1 MAESVGAGQV
11 RRQGD
16 RRDASLPA
24 AVQRVVHRGM
34 VIAEDDDPL
43 TLLAAARNAPG
54 QRRWLRLRDKGAVQG
69 QTAIAEAIRHGGKI
83 LRQLRKEERVI
94 AAEKDLNLPG
104 KAVLLRQLGAKVM
117 VYGEC
122 GQLPGETPLDEPI
135 SLSPPL
141 SRVSLAAYCHKLN
154 TFADLLLRDYD
165 LQLAYHHH
173 LMMLVEHDD
182 ELERFL
188 SHTHDNVGLAFDTGH
203 AFVAGV
209 EIPRVLHK
217 YGHRIRHLHL
227 KDVRPQVLGRLYREN
242 LSFNEAVRAGLFT
255 IPGDGCIDYAPI
267 LDFVRDSD
275 YRGWLIIEA
284 EQDPAMAPPLATAS
298 RAYAWLAHHL
308 SSPSS
313 SEEYAS

>member
-1 MAESVGAGQV
+1 
-11 RRQGD
+11 
-16 RRDASLPA
+16 
-24 AVQRVVHRGM
+24 
-34 VIAEDDDPL
+34 
-43 TLLAAARNAPG
+43 
-54 QRRWLRLRDKGAVQG
+54 
-69 QTAIAEAIRHGGKI
+69 
-83 LRQLRKEERVI
+83 
-94 AAEKDLNLPG
+94 
-104 KAVLLRQLGAKVM
+104 
-117 VYGEC
+117 
-122 GQLPGETPLDEPI
+122 
-135 SLSPPL
+135 
-141 SRVSLAAYCHKLN
+141 
-154 TFADLLLRDYD
+154 
-165 LQLAYHHH
+165 
-173 LMMLVEHDD
+173 MMLVEHDD

-313 SEEYAS
+313 SEGMHHERAVKYRPYRLRFYGAGTR

>member
-1 MAESVGAGQV
+1 
-11 RRQGD
+11 
-16 RRDASLPA
+16 
-24 AVQRVVHRGM
+24 
-34 VIAEDDDPL
+34 
-43 TLLAAARNAPG
+43 
-54 QRRWLRLRDKGAVQG
+54 
-69 QTAIAEAIRHGGKI
+69 
-83 LRQLRKEERVI
+83 
-94 AAEKDLNLPG
+94 
-104 KAVLLRQLGAKVM
+104 M

-173 LMMLVEHDD
+173 LMMLVEHDE

>member
-1 MAESVGAGQV
+1 MRATAVKP
-11 RRQGD
+11 RLM
-16 RRDASLPA
+16 SLF
-24 AVQRVVHRGM
+24 R
-34 VIAEDDDPL
+34 
-43 TLLAAARNAPG
+43 
-54 QRRWLRLRDKGAVQG
+54 
-69 QTAIAEAIRHGGKI
+69 
-83 LRQLRKEERVI
+83 
-94 AAEKDLNLPG
+94 
-104 KAVLLRQLGAKVM
+104 
-117 VYGEC
+117 
-122 GQLPGETPLDEPI
+122 
-135 SLSPPL
+135 SPPL

-255 IPGDGCIDYAPI
+255 IP
-267 LDFVRDSD
+267 
-275 YRGWLIIEA
+275 
-284 EQDPAMAPPLATAS
+284 ATAAS
-298 RAYAWLAHHL
+298 TMRRSSTL
-308 SSPSS
+308 SGT
-313 SEEYAS
+313 ATTAAG

>member
-1 MAESVGAGQV
+1 MATEQLRWGVSPLCWTNDVLEDLGGDIPLDTCLREAREAGYQGIELG
-11 RRQGD
+11 RKFPRQ
-16 RRDASLPA
+16 A
-24 AVQRVVHRGM
+24 A
-34 VIAEDDDPL
+34 PL
-43 TLLAAARNAPG
+43 GPLLAAAD
-54 QRRWLRLRDKGAVQG
+54 LRLASGWYSGMLADRSVEAELEAVREHAQ
-69 QTAIAEAIRHGGKI
+69 
-83 LRQLRKEERVI
+83 
-94 AAEKDLNLPG
+94 
-104 KAVLLRQLGAKVM
+104 LLRQLGAKVM

>member
-1 MAESVGAGQV
+1 M
-11 RRQGD
+11 
-16 RRDASLPA
+16 
-24 AVQRVVHRGM
+24 
-34 VIAEDDDPL
+34 
-43 TLLAAARNAPG
+43 LAAAD
-54 QRRWLRLRDKGAVQG
+54 LRLASGWYSGMLADRSVEAELEAVREHAQ
-69 QTAIAEAIRHGGKI
+69 
-83 LRQLRKEERVI
+83 
-94 AAEKDLNLPG
+94 
-104 KAVLLRQLGAKVM
+104 LLRQLGAKVM

-308 SSPSS
+308 SSLHRQRSTHHERAVKYRP
-313 SEEYAS
+313 YRLRFYGAGTR

>member
-1 MAESVGAGQV
+1 MMDFHHFSVFIVGRHLLIVTPDKTTGWKGEQD
-11 RRQGD
+11 GD
-16 RRDASLPA
+16 RAT
-24 AVQRVVHRGM
+24 AVGR
-34 VIAEDDDPL
+34 EP
-43 TLLAAARNAPG
+43 P
-54 QRRWLRLRDKGAVQG
+54 
-69 QTAIAEAIRHGGKI
+69 
-83 LRQLRKEERVI
+83 
-94 AAEKDLNLPG
+94 
-104 KAVLLRQLGAKVM
+104 VLDQ
-117 VYGEC
+117 
-122 GQLPGETPLDEPI
+122 
-135 SLSPPL
+135 
-141 SRVSLAAYCHKLN
+141 
-154 TFADLLLRDYD
+154 DLLLRDYD

>member
-1 MAESVGAGQV
+1 MLADRSVEAELEAV
-11 RRQGD
+11 REHAQ
-16 RRDASLPA
+16 
-24 AVQRVVHRGM
+24 
-34 VIAEDDDPL
+34 
-43 TLLAAARNAPG
+43 
-54 QRRWLRLRDKGAVQG
+54 
-69 QTAIAEAIRHGGKI
+69 
-83 LRQLRKEERVI
+83 
-94 AAEKDLNLPG
+94 
-104 KAVLLRQLGAKVM
+104 LLRQLGAKVM

-188 SHTHDNVGLAFDTGH
+188 SHSHDNVGLAFDTGH

-209 EIPRVLHK
+209 VIPRVLHK

-255 IPGDGCIDYAPI
+255 I
-267 LDFVRDSD
+267 
-275 YRGWLIIEA
+275 
-284 EQDPAMAPPLATAS
+284 QATAAS
-298 RAYAWLAHHL
+298 TMRRSSTL
-308 SSPSS
+308 SGT
-313 SEEYAS
+313 ATTAAG

>member
-1 MAESVGAGQV
+1 MLADRSVEAELEAV
-11 RRQGD
+11 REHAQ
-16 RRDASLPA
+16 
-24 AVQRVVHRGM
+24 
-34 VIAEDDDPL
+34 
-43 TLLAAARNAPG
+43 
-54 QRRWLRLRDKGAVQG
+54 
-69 QTAIAEAIRHGGKI
+69 
-83 LRQLRKEERVI
+83 
-94 AAEKDLNLPG
+94 
-104 KAVLLRQLGAKVM
+104 LLRQLGAKVM

-275 YRGWLIIEA
+275 YHGWLIIEA

>member
-1 MAESVGAGQV
+1 MLADRSVEAELEAV
-11 RRQGD
+11 REHAQ
-16 RRDASLPA
+16 
-24 AVQRVVHRGM
+24 
-34 VIAEDDDPL
+34 
-43 TLLAAARNAPG
+43 
-54 QRRWLRLRDKGAVQG
+54 
-69 QTAIAEAIRHGGKI
+69 
-83 LRQLRKEERVI
+83 
-94 AAEKDLNLPG
+94 
-104 KAVLLRQLGAKVM
+104 LLRQLGAKVM

-298 RAYAWLAHHL
+298 RAYAGWRTIYLPLHRQRSTHHERAVKYWPYRL
-308 SSPSS
+308 RF
-313 SEEYAS
+313 YGAGTR

>member
-1 MAESVGAGQV
+1 MRAT
-11 RRQGD
+11 
-16 RRDASLPA
+16 
-24 AVQRVVHRGM
+24 AV
-34 VIAEDDDPL
+34 
-43 TLLAAARNAPG
+43 
-54 QRRWLRLRDKGAVQG
+54 K
-69 QTAIAEAIRHGGKI
+69 
-83 LRQLRKEERVI
+83 
-94 AAEKDLNLPG
+94 
-104 KAVLLRQLGAKVM
+104 
-117 VYGEC
+117 
-122 GQLPGETPLDEPI
+122 TPLDEPI

-308 SSPSS
+308 SSLHRQRSTHHERAVKYRP
-313 SEEYAS
+313 YRLRFYGAGTR

>member
-1 MAESVGAGQV
+1 MRA
-11 RRQGD
+11 
-16 RRDASLPA
+16 
-24 AVQRVVHRGM
+24 
-34 VIAEDDDPL
+34 
-43 TLLAAARNAPG
+43 
-54 QRRWLRLRDKGAVQG
+54 
-69 QTAIAEAIRHGGKI
+69 TA
-83 LRQLRKEERVI
+83 
-94 AAEKDLNLPG
+94 
-104 KAVLLRQLGAKVM
+104 
-117 VYGEC
+117 
-122 GQLPGETPLDEPI
+122 GETPLDEPI

-275 YRGWLIIEA
+275 YRGWI
-284 EQDPAMAPPLATAS
+284 DYRS
-298 RAYAWLAHHL
+298 RAGPGDGAAAGHRQPRLCWLAHHL